1 MHVYTQGFHMYV
13 QQGRRNSGKR
23 LGMRVKRLRLRAQ
36 LCQLT
41 SHMTLSKSF
50 IVALL
55 SSLSEKLCVS
65 LVNLEKVRPKHH
77 VC

>member
-1 MHVYTQGFHMYV
+1 MHVYKQGFHMYV
-13 QQGRRNSGKR
+13 QQGGRNSGKR
-23 LGMRVKRLRLRAQ
+23 LGIRVKRLRLRAQ

-50 IVALL
+50 SVALL
-55 SSLSEKLCVS
+55 SSLSKKLCVS
-65 LVNLEKVRPKHH
+65 LVNLDKATLKVH